1 MTHYINGQ
9 WQAGE
14 GEELRSIDP
23 AYGKTVW
30 TGAAATDA
38 QVDAAF
44 AAARAAFPAW
54 SLLPLSE
61 RRDIAAKYADVLER
75 RAEEIARCIAEE
87 MGKPLWEART
97 EVSAMRGKIALSVKS
112 QDERA
117 GTRSNEMGSGQAVL
131 RHRPHGVLAVF
142 GPYNFPGHLPN
153 GHIVPAL
160 LAGNTVVFKPSDLT
174 PKVGEMML
182 RCWEESGL
190 PAGVLNLLQGG
201 VDMGKAITAHAELDG
216 LLFTG
221 SSRTGALLHRQ
232 FAGQTGKLLALEMGG
247 NNPLIVDSVKDVDA
261 AVHAIV
267 QSAFITSGQRCTC
280 ARRLLLPQGSAA
292 DVILDRVVEVSRQL
306 RIGGW
311 DEEPQ
316 PFMGPLVSAAAAGA
330 LVASAQALQKMGAE
344 TILPMQQKDDSRGF
358 VTPGVLDVTAFQDTL
373 PDEEH
378 FGPLLKVI
386 RYSDLDEAIA
396 IGNNTRYGL
405 SAGFLSDSEDR
416 YRHFWSQI
424 RAGIVN
430 WNSPTT
436 GASGAAPFGGVGDS
450 GNLRPS
456 AFYAADYCAY
466 PVASVELSQPELPAT
481 LSPGLSL

>member
-1 MTHYINGQ
+1 MTHFINGE
-9 WQAGE
+9 WVPGR
-14 GEELRSIDP
+14 GEEQRSVDP

-30 TGAAATDA
+30 TGRAADSA

-44 AAARAAFPAW
+44 QAARSAFSQW
-54 SLLPLSE
+54 SLTDLE
-61 RRDIAAKYADVLER
+61 ER
-75 RAEEIARCIAEE
+75 RAIAQRFGALLEANADMLACTIAEE
-87 MGKPLWEART
+87 VGKPLWESRT
-97 EVSAMRGKIALSVKS
+97 EVNSMRGKIALSIQS

-117 GTRSNEMGSGQAVL
+117 GSRASDMGAGQAAL

-160 LAGNTVVFKPSDLT
+160 LAGNTLVFKPSDLA
-174 PKVGEMML
+174 PKVGEVML
-182 RCWEESGL
+182 RLWGEAGL
-190 PAGVLNLLQGG
+190 PSGVLNLLQGA
-201 VDMGKAITAHAELDG
+201 VDTGKAIAEHAELDG

-247 NNPLIVDSVKDVDA
+247 NNPLIVDAVADTQA
-261 AVHAIV
+261 ALHAII
-267 QSAFITSGQRCTC
+267 QSAFVTSGQRCTC
-280 ARRLLLPQGSAA
+280 ARRLLLPNGPSGDALLQGVVTVASQLQPGAWDA
-292 DVILDRVVEVSRQL
+292 D
-306 RIGGW
+306 
-311 DEEPQ
+311 PA
-316 PFMGPLVSAAAAGA
+316 PFMGPVVSAQAAAG
-330 LVASAQALQKMGAE
+330 LVRAATELEDLGANVL
-344 TILPMQQKDDSRGF
+344 LPMRQLSANHGF
-358 VTPGVLDVTAFQDTL
+358 VTPGIVDVTAVQAQV

-386 RYSDLDEAIA
+386 RYDNLDEAIA

-405 SAGFLSDSEDR
+405 SAGFIGDSEER
-416 YRHFWSQI
+416 YRYFWSRI

-436 GASGAAPFGGVGDS
+436 GASGSAPFGGVGDS

-456 AFYAADYCAY
+456 AWYAADYCAY
-466 PVASVELSQPELPAT
+466 PVASVELPAPVLPET
-481 LSPGLSL
+481 LSPGLRL